1 MLLKKMVVAGV
12 LLAGTSTLLSQTRL
26 GGYFKAAI
34 TRVETRADELVS
46 PELELVRIRNSI
58 KDMDAEVEK
67 AHGQLAAA
75 RVSVK
80 TLNADIDELR
90 GQVEQMELATTKFGE
105 AIKAL
110 SGTATVEFRG
120 RKLNAA
126 DATEV
131 LAGEVGKV
139 KSRKK
144 ELDTKLKMQ
153 AIRARNRDILER
165 QVSALRL
172 KKEEVTTDIAQ
183 LEADI
188 QLTKLEQTESR
199 HQNDGTSLAD
209 VKASIK
215 RLKEK
220 VEIERETLK
229 VARDYDVDAA
239 VKTSGKSV
247 DQILSDMNNKSE

>member
-1 MLLKKMVVAGV
+1 MLRKMVVAGV
-12 LLAGTSTLLSQTRL
+12 VLAGTSALVSQTKL
-26 GGYFKAAI
+26 GSYFRAAV
-34 TRVETRADELVS
+34 TKMEQRVDESVS
-46 PELELVRIRNSI
+46 PELELVRIRNSV

-67 AHGQLAAA
+67 AQGQLAAA
-75 RVSVK
+75 RVTAKSLAVEV
-80 TLNADIDELR
+80 DELK

-105 AIKAL
+105 MIKAL
-110 SGTATVEFRG
+110 TGTQTVEFRG

-144 ELDTKLKMQ
+144 ELETKQKMQ

-165 QVSALRL
+165 QVAALRL
-172 KKEEVTTDIAQ
+172 KKDEVAADIAQ

-199 HQNDGTSLAD
+199 YQNNGTSLAD
-209 VKASIK
+209 VKTSLK

-229 VARDYDVDAA
+229 VARDYDAEA
-239 VKTSGKSV
+239 TVKSTGKSV
-247 DQILSDMNNKSE
+247 DQILSGMNDKTE